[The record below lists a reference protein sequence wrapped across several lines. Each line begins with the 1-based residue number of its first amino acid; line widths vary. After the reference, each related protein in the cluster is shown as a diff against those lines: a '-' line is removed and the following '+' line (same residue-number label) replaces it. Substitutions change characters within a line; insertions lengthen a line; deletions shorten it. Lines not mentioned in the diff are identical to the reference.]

1 MTKCNKHAD
10 TTTSGIKNV
19 SLLLIVLLF
28 TFSSRSYVSL
38 CTMSSILHTC
48 ILIILIV
55 SVNGNWEK
63 IGERILNK
71 ISRFSPPEIKE
82 KPRKLFVCLVSCSN
96 VFILISESGLE
107 HSIKNGM
114 KYKQGGHQVYC

>member
-19 SLLLIVLLF
+19 SLAARKYSISSF
-28 TFSSRSYVSL
+28 YISSSRSSVSL

-71 ISRFSPPEIKE
+71 ISRFPPPEIK
-82 KPRKLFVCLVSCSN
+82 RKAPEVICV
-96 VFILISESGLE
+96 SGL
-107 HSIKNGM
+107 
-114 KYKQGGHQVYC
+114 VF

>member
-1 MTKCNKHAD
+1 
-10 TTTSGIKNV
+10 
-19 SLLLIVLLF
+19 
-28 TFSSRSYVSL
+28 
-38 CTMSSILHTC
+38 MSSILHTC

-71 ISRFSPPEIKE
+71 ISRFPFPEIKRIDPE
-82 KPRKLFVCLVSCSN
+82 MLCVWFCVLMF
-96 VFILISESGLE
+96 FILISESGLE